1 MKNRQLWLV
10 IACILVI
17 GAVVTR
23 YTRSYVTREP
33 KAAQTVEQQETAA
46 LPGETGEET
55 GTSGSPGG
63 EEEPAPVLA
72 AAGETA
78 ETAGEDRAAIE
89 AEESRE
95 TGGDGR
101 AALRALPAGEET
113 GAPAPA
119 AAESGQETLPETAL
133 AGAPPAAEK
142 LPASP
147 LEGVEGRA
155 VALGQKPGDGDV
167 RGRLEELDKQIG
179 QLRGQEE
186 DSNIYSI
193 KITAESELSLWEGE
207 MNAVYNSLLEVLPK
221 DEGERL
227 AAEQQEWLKNSS
239 SKALEQLR
247 LKDSAATI
255 RSAGYASAL
264 AALTRERAYE
274 LAGRYERQTGTGEE
288 AEPEEGFLQETGP

>member
-17 GAVVTR
+17 GAAVTH
-23 YTRSYVTREP
+23 YTKSYVSREP
-33 KAAQTVEQQETAA
+33 DTVQ
-46 LPGETGEET
+46 
-55 GTSGSPGG
+55 
-63 EEEPAPVLA
+63 
-72 AAGETA
+72 TA
-78 ETAGEDRAAIE
+78 EQ
-89 AEESRE
+89 
-95 TGGDGR
+95 
-101 AALRALPAGEET
+101 EET
-113 GAPAPA
+113 GAPAGETAEAAGAPGGQEEPAPALA
-119 AAESGQETLPETAL
+119 AAGERAGTEETPETAGNEGDRRAAL
-133 AGAPPAAEK
+133 RAVPNEEETAAAATAESAPAPETAAAGEDTEGRK
-142 LPASP
+142 EPASP
-147 LEGVEGRA
+147 LEGVAGRA
-155 VALGQKPGDGDV
+155 VALGGKTEDKDA

-227 AAEQQEWLKNSS
+227 AAEQQEWLKNSG

-274 LAGRYERQTGTGEE
+274 LAGRYERQTGTGEA
-288 AEPEEGFLQETGP
+288 AEESLLQETGA